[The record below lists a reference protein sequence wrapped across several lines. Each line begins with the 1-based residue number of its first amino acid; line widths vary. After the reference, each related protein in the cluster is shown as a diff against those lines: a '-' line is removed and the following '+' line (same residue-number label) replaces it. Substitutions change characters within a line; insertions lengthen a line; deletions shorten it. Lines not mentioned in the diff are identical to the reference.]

1 MHLALNLPAA
11 ALALLAGCGTW
22 LVTALGAAAVFF
34 FSRDNEGHMTV
45 LLGFAAGVMLA
56 ASYWSLLAPAI
67 ALTEHGSLPPWLP
80 ATAGFLTGAL
90 FLRLTDLALGRLRPR
105 RGEKRSRLLLLS
117 ITLHNIPEGLA
128 VGVAFGALGFEPE
141 LEKLLAACAVALG
154 IGIQNYPEGAAVA
167 LPLLREGETKGRS
180 FFLAQATALVEPAAA
195 LLGALLVTLVR
206 AVLPWALSF
215 AAGAMVLVAAH
226 ELIPECRASCQG
238 DPYLGTMG
246 VILGFAVMMLLDVAL
261 G

>member
-34 FSRDNEGHMTV
+34 FSRENERHMTG

-67 ALTEHGSLPPWLP
+67 ELAAASSLPAWLP
-80 ATAGFLTGAL
+80 AAAGFLAGAA
-90 FLRLTDLALGRLRPR
+90 FLRLTDPLLARLDRTGAER
-105 RGEKRSRLLLLS
+105 RSRLLILS
-117 ITLHNIPEGLA
+117 ITLHNVPEGLA
-128 VGVAFGALGFEPE
+128 VGVAFGALQEDPSPE
-141 LEKLLAACAVALG
+141 RLLAAWAVALG

-167 LPLLREGETKGRS
+167 LPLLREGESRFRS
-180 FFLAQATALVEPAAA
+180 FFLAQATGLVEPAAA
-195 LLGALLVTLVR
+195 LLGALLVTLVQSL
-206 AVLPWALSF
+206 LPWALSF

-226 ELIPECRASCQG
+226 ELIPACRREGS
-238 DPYLGTMG
+238 YLGAMG
-246 VILGFAVMMLLDVAL
+246 VILGFALMMLLDVAL

>member
-1 MHLALNLPAA
+1 MWIESFPAVL
-11 ALALLAGCGTW
+11 LALLAGTGTW

-34 FSRDNEGHMTV
+34 FSKENEKLMTGMM
-45 LLGFAAGVMLA
+45 GFAAGVMLA

-67 ALTEHGSLPPWLP
+67 ALAEEFPLPPWLP
-80 ATAGFLTGAL
+80 AALGFLLGAA
-90 FLRLTDLALGRLRPR
+90 FLWGTDRALGRLRPSAGSR
-105 RGEKRSRLLLLS
+105 RSKLLILS

-128 VGVAFGALGFEPE
+128 VGVAFGALQGDPGPE
-141 LEKLLAACAVALG
+141 RLMAALGVALG

-167 LPLLREGETKGRS
+167 LPLLGEGESRGRS
-180 FFLAQATALVEPAAA
+180 FFLGQASGLVEPVSA
-195 LLGALLVTLVR
+195 LLGAWLVTIVR
-206 AVLPWALSF
+206 PLLPWALSF

-226 ELIPECRASCQG
+226 ELIPACRRGPREQS
-238 DPYLGTMG
+238 YLGTMG

>member
-1 MHLALNLPAA
+1 MLFALKLPAA
-11 ALALLAGCGTW
+11 VLALLAGCGTW

-34 FSRDNEGHMTV
+34 FSKDNERHMTGM
-45 LLGFAAGVMLA
+45 LGFAAGVMLA

-67 ALTEHGSLPPWLP
+67 DMAEASLLPPWFP
-80 ATAGFLTGAL
+80 AAAGFLAGAL
-90 FLRLTDLALGRLRPR
+90 FLCLSDLFLSRLRPR
-105 RGEKRSRLLLLS
+105 RGAKRSRLLLLS

-141 LEKLLAACAVALG
+141 PERLLAAFAVALG

-167 LPLLREGETKGRS
+167 LPLLREGESRSRS
-180 FFLAQATALVEPAAA
+180 FFLAQATGLVEPAAA

-206 AVLPWALSF
+206 AILPWALSF
-215 AAGAMVLVAAH
+215 AAGAMVLVAVH
-226 ELIPECRASCQG
+226 ELIPECRSG
-238 DPYLGTMG
+238 SRRDSYLGTMG
-246 VILGFAVMMLLDVAL
+246 VILGFTVMMLLDVAL

>member
-1 MHLALNLPAA
+1 MLFALKLPAA
-11 ALALLAGCGTW
+11 VLALLAGCGTW

-34 FSRDNEGHMTV
+34 FSKDNPRHMTV

-67 ALTEHGSLPPWLP
+67 ALAEETPLPSWLP
-80 ATAGFLTGAL
+80 ATLGFLAGAL
-90 FLRLTDLALGRLRPR
+90 FLRLTDLALGRLRPQA
-105 RGEKRSRLLLLS
+105 GEKRSRLLILS

-128 VGVAFGALGFEPE
+128 VGVAFASLGYEPE
-141 LEKLLAACAVALG
+141 PEKLLAACAVALG

-167 LPLLREGETKGRS
+167 LPLLREGERRVRS
-180 FFLAQATALVEPAAA
+180 FFLAQATGLVEPAAA

-206 AVLPWALSF
+206 SLLPWALSF
-215 AAGAMVLVAAH
+215 AAGAMILVAAR
-226 ELIPECRASCQG
+226 ELIPECHASG
-238 DPYLGTMG
+238 PRGSYLGTMG

>member
-1 MHLALNLPAA
+1 MLFALHLPAA
-11 ALALLAGCGTW
+11 ALALLAGGFTW

-34 FSRDNEGHMTV
+34 FSKENERLMTA

-67 ALTEHGSLPPWLP
+67 ELAAESSLPPWLP
-80 ATAGFLTGAL
+80 AAAGFLAGAA
-90 FLRLTDLALGRLRPR
+90 FLRLTDRLLRRLRPR
-105 RGEKRSRLLLLS
+105 KGNRTKLLILS

-128 VGVAFGALGFEPE
+128 VGVAFGALAEDPSPE
-141 LEKLLAACAVALG
+141 RLLAACAVALG
-154 IGIQNYPEGAAVA
+154 IAIQNYPEGAAVA
-167 LPLLREGETKGRS
+167 LPLLREGESRLSS
-180 FFLAQATALVEPAAA
+180 FLLGQASGLVEPAAA

-206 AVLPWALSF
+206 SLLPWALSF

-226 ELIPECRASCQG
+226 ELIPECRRSG
-238 DPYLGTMG
+238 PKDSYLGTMG
-246 VILGFAVMMLLDVAL
+246 VILGFTVMMLLDVAL

>member
-1 MHLALNLPAA
+1 MHLALKLPAA
-11 ALALLAGCGTW
+11 AMALLAGCGTW

-34 FSRDNEGHMTV
+34 FSGKNERHRTGM
-45 LLGFAAGVMLA
+45 LGFAAGVMLA

-67 ALTEHGSLPPWLP
+67 ALAAAMPLPPWLP
-80 ATAGFLTGAL
+80 ASAGFLMGAL
-90 FLRLTDLALGRLRPR
+90 FLRLTDPLLDRLGRDGGGR
-105 RGEKRSRLLLLS
+105 RWSMLILS

-128 VGVAFGALGFEPE
+128 VGVAFGALRGDPSPE
-141 LEKLLAACAVALG
+141 RLLAAWSVALG

-167 LPLLREGETKGRS
+167 LPLLQEGKSRFRS
-180 FFLAQATALVEPAAA
+180 FLLAQATGLVEPVAA
-195 LLGALLVTLVR
+195 LLGALLVSLVQSL
-206 AVLPWALSF
+206 LPWALSF

-226 ELIPECRASCQG
+226 ELIPACRRER

-246 VILGFAVMMLLDVAL
+246 VILGFTLMMLLDVAL